1 MTRSTFDALIIGGG
15 PGGATV
21 ALLLAKAGWSVG
33 LVEKVSFPRRKVCGE
48 FLSATNLP
56 LLRHL
61 GLADSFLEL
70 AGPDVRQVGLFS
82 RDQAVTSDMPR
93 ARTGDGSRDGWGRA
107 LGRDYLDTLLLD
119 RAAAAGATIWQP
131 RSAVDLPL

>member
-1 MTRSTFDALIIGGG
+1 MAGRQWLAIDGKTSWLVQSLLPRATDRRGQALTHSTFDALVIGGG
-15 PGGATV
+15 PGGATA

-61 GLADSFLEL
+61 GLAESFLEL
-70 AGPDVRQVGLFS
+70 AGPDVRQVG
-82 RDQAVTSDMPR
+82 
-93 ARTGDGSRDGWGRA
+93 
-107 LGRDYLDTLLLD
+107 
-119 RAAAAGATIWQP
+119 
-131 RSAVDLPL
+131 